1 MRARQLCADQKAAGL
16 RGPRYGSRIR
26 DSWRTALRLAV
37 SGRSLNLSS
46 RAGSGHIFGAFDGSQ
61 SSNPQVIG
69 RGPNPGAVV
78 IGLIWSDRNENL
90 ALTCGANIAGGF
102 VGRVNDRNVL
112 TREQLGNLRNIG
124 GFVEHNVE

>member
-1 MRARQLCADQKAAGL
+1 MRARQLCADQKAACW
-16 RGPRYGSRIR
+16 RGRLEGRRIR

-90 ALTCGANIAGGF
+90 ALTCGANVAGSF
-102 VGRVNDRNVL
+102 LGRVNDGNVL
-112 TREQLGNLRNIG
+112 AGKQLGNFQNLSGSLELR
-124 GFVEHNVE
+124 VQ